1 MRVVFMGTPDLAAES
16 LAALSRA
23 GFDIAGVF
31 TQPDRPKGR
40 GMKLAACE
48 TKKLALELGYPVFQP
63 ESLKTGEAAEL
74 LRSLAPELL
83 CVVAYGKLL
92 PDEILAIPK
101 YGAVNVHGSLL
112 PRYRGASPIQWSV
125 LNGDEYAGVTTMYLA
140 HDMDAGDIIYQS
152 AVPVG
157 EYETAGE
164 LFDRLAGLGGEL
176 LVKTVS
182 AIEAGAAP
190 RRPQNHAEATYVGQ
204 LDKSL
209 CPIDWTGSPREIIK
223 HVCGLNPWPVATM
236 ELAGETLKVFAA
248 RYTDTVTDKAPG
260 RVVSAGKDGLEIAC
274 GGGKT
279 VLITELQAPGRKR
292 MSAAAYLVGHPVS
305 VE

>member
-1 MRVVFMGTPDLAAES
+1 MRAVFMGTPDFAAES
-16 LAALSRA
+16 LSALLEA
-23 GFDIAGVF
+23 GCEIAGVF
-31 TQPDRPKGR
+31 TQPDRPRGR

-48 TKKLALELGYPVFQP
+48 TKKLALERELEVYQP
-63 ESLKTGEAAEL
+63 ESLRTPEAREL
-74 LRSLAPELL
+74 IESLRPDIL

-101 YGAVNVHGSLL
+101 YGALNVHGSLL

-164 LFDRLAGLGGEL
+164 LFDRLAKLGGEL
-176 LVKTVS
+176 LVKTV
-182 AIEAGAAP
+182 ADIEAGTAP

-209 CPIDWTGSPREIIK
+209 CPIDWSKSPREIIK

-236 ELAGETLKVFAA
+236 ELGGETLKVFAA
-248 RYTDTVTDKAPG
+248 RHTATATDKAPG
-260 RVVSAGKDGLEIAC
+260 SVVSAGKDGLEIAC
-274 GGGKT
+274 GGGKS

-305 VE
+305 IA

>member
-1 MRVVFMGTPDLAAES
+1 MRVVFMGTPDFAAES

-48 TKKLALELGYPVFQP
+48 TKKLALELGYPVYQP

-164 LFDRLAGLGGEL
+164 LFNRLAKLGGEL

>member
-1 MRVVFMGTPDLAAES
+1 MRVVFMGTPDFAAES
-16 LAALSRA
+16 LEALSRA

-48 TKKLALELGYPVFQP
+48 TKKLALELGYPVYQP

-164 LFDRLAGLGGEL
+164 LFDRLAKLGGEL